1 MSPYFPV
8 ISAVNTPV
16 NSVAL
21 SCRYAPRTTAKCE
34 NAIVQNGIVQN
45 AIVQNDIVQNAIV
58 QNAIVRNAIVRNA
71 IVRNAIVRNAILRNA
86 IVRNAIVRN
95 APGFRKGAVIWEG
108 SRACPAC
115 PSEKRSE
122 KIVTCTEN

>member
-45 AIVQNDIVQNAIV
+45 AIVQNDIVQ
-58 QNAIVRNAIVRNA
+58 NA